1 VSTTNGRPKPIAL
14 DHIISE
20 IAGQISL
27 FGGTHDVRTLDG
39 EDYQRLKGFGDAFDI
54 VESYGI
60 VAKIVP
66 SLSEA
71 DVKRLN
77 AKTVGV
83 ILAIADGR
91 VKEVE
96 AQFPPAPD
104 DPNGERPSPASAASA

>member
-1 VSTTNGRPKPIAL
+1 VSTSNGRPKPIAL
-14 DHIISE
+14 DHILSE
-20 IAGQISL
+20 IAGQITA
-27 FGGTHDVRTLDG
+27 FGGRTMCGRWTARTISGSKL
-39 EDYQRLKGFGDAFDI
+39 FGDAFDI

-104 DPNGERPSPASAASA
+104 DPNGEGPSPASPASA